1 LLLPR
6 EYDLKAFVRTDWRYE
21 NAGAVSLYKAT
32 AEHLPFT
39 FKKKKNAGA
48 V

>member
-6 EYDLKAFVRTDWRYE
+6 EYDLKAFVRTDYRYE
-21 NAGAVSLYKAT
+21 NFYKAT

-39 FKKKKNAGA
+39 FKKKKKNAGA